1 MMRKVLPGGLVAA
14 ALMLTAGPGLAC
26 PEHGGGGSG
35 SGSGSDCCAEEGA
48 KDGKKPDGQQDACCE
63 AMDGDKGKGK
73 HEGRHGMR
81 DRQGM
86 RGHHGM
92 MGGMMRG
99 LMIGP
104 EIRYMPVF
112 GTATNQWLVLSGEL
126 GKRKNDWFSVS
137 MQRNLAIQTFNNGP
151 AGFWVAPYGGILPKV
166 GYTVGEARADLG
178 VLAGV
183 GAMARTANVGTTAD
197 VLQARLMWVVEPRVE
212 LMWQGEGHGVGV
224 VATYLVTQHLN
235 DLGGFSFGLKGTWG
249 GKGHGGGGKRHGD
262 KPGHHGGGHGGHGGH
277 GGQGHQG
284 GDGHQ
289 H

>member
-14 ALMLTAGPGLAC
+14 AFMLTAGPGLAH
-26 PEHGGGGSG
+26 PEHGGGGG
-35 SGSGSDCCAEEGA
+35 DMDCCAEEGA
-48 KDGKKPDGQQDACCE
+48 KDGKKTDDGKRDACCDME
-63 AMDGDKGKGK
+63 AEK
-73 HEGRHGMR
+73 HMQGGHHGMR
-81 DRQGM
+81 DHHGM

-99 LMIGP
+99 LVIGP

-166 GYTVGEARADLG
+166 GYTIGEARADLG

-183 GAMARTANVGTTAD
+183 GAMARTANVGGTAD

-212 LMWQGEGHGVGV
+212 LMWQGEGHGLGV

-249 GKGHGGGGKRHGD
+249 PKGKGGGKGHGHGDGDKD
-262 KPGHHGGGHGGHGGH
+262 KPGHHGHDHKD
-277 GGQGHQG
+277 
-284 GDGHQ
+284 GDGHK